1 MKITKEVKIGIAFI
15 LALIILYVGIN
26 FLKGVNIFKPTNS
39 YIVVFDNVSGLTL
52 STPVLLNGYQVGLV
66 SSMEL
71 DVNNNNRINVE
82 INLNKGVRVPKG
94 SILKLDVSIMGS
106 GYLILQQPQTVTDY
120 YASGDKI
127 PGVRNKGALEAVSSV
142 LPDAKNLLPKVDSI
156 LTSVQVLMS
165 NPALNQSIDNMGVIT
180 TELARTSREIN
191 GLLAQLKRDLP
202 RLTEDVTTITGNLAT
217 TTDQLKT
224 VDIEATYRSIDATLK
239 NIEQLSTKL
248 NSNDN
253 SLGLLLNDKSL
264 HDSLSMTLGNAS
276 LLLQDVRENPSK
288 YINVRVF

>member
-15 LALIILYVGIN
+15 LALVILYVGIN
-26 FLKGVNIFKPTNS
+26 FLKGINIFKPSNS

-66 SSMEL
+66 HSMEL
-71 DVNNNNRINVE
+71 DVDNNNRIDVE
-82 INLNKGVRVPKG
+82 INLDKGLKIAKG
-94 SILKLDVSIMGS
+94 SKLSLGTSLMGS
-106 GYLILQQPQTVTDY
+106 AYIVIHQPANVTDY
-120 YASGDKI
+120 YAFGEKI
-127 PGVRNKGALEAVSSV
+127 IGVREKGMLEAVGSV

-165 NPALNQSIDNMGVIT
+165 NPALAQSIDNMGVIT
-180 TELARTSREIN
+180 TELATTSKELN
-191 GLLAQLKRDLP
+191 GLLFQLKKDLP
-202 RLTEDVTTITGNLAT
+202 QLTNDVSKITGNLANAS
-217 TTDQLKT
+217 DQLNS
-224 VDIEATYRSIDATLK
+224 VDIESTYKSIDATVK
-239 NIEQLSTKL
+239 NMEALSNKL

-288 YINVRVF
+288 YINVKVF